1 MKFYLSIILTMAMLN
16 FVSCTKEE
24 ETKTAIAN
32 GIVSFKMNSSDWNS
46 SSYEDFLFL
55 ESDTIYGVSAS
66 FENDI
71 LSLSAMRKFDTSG
84 FGLELVLTPNRTG
97 TYNGSNT
104 VGSSEYVLYSP
115 KLNKNTISTLL
126 NKYNITYSVII
137 TKLDLTNKMVSGV
150 FTINQEDPSKINPLG
165 DFKIT
170 DGSFTDVKLIVN

>member
-1 MKFYLSIILTMAMLN
+1 MKSFLSIILTMAMLN

-24 ETKTAIAN
+24 DTKTTTSK
-32 GIVSFKMNSSDWNS
+32 GIVSFKMNGADWNS
-46 SSYEDFLFL
+46 SGYEDFLFI

-71 LSLSAMRKFDTSG
+71 LSLSAMRKSDTSG

-97 TYNGSNT
+97 TYNGSNS

-115 KLNKNTISTLL
+115 KLNLTTISTLL
-126 NKYNITYSVII
+126 SSYNITYSVII
-137 TKLDLTNKMVSGV
+137 TKLDLTNKLVSGV
-150 FTINQEDPSKINPLG
+150 FTINQADPSKINPLG

-170 DGSFTDVKLIVN
+170 DGAFTDVKLIVN